1 MLGLKVIVGACWPV
15 GYASFQFKLH
25 DSTWRITSG
34 GEWVAGLVAVFH
46 SATIDG
52 HRVVKLAWDVAW
64 SLACK
69 TSPIEKSSE
78 FKSGE
83 YGIQHARV
91 QNSANNCWVVLA
103 VWIGAKSTD
112 RCIFY
117 QDTSSGPRRPHAV
130 SKALGSCHCWHC
142 RQQSLNPQDLSLILL
157 CRFFSP
163 LRHIVGSS
171 LLLQRFFTLKTM
183 F

>member
-1 MLGLKVIVGACWPV
+1 MAMHLFSLNFFVCTR
-15 GYASFQFKLH
+15 QL
-25 DSTWRITSG
+25 TSS
-34 GEWVAGLVAVFH
+34 GEWTAGLADVFYSGTSRSY
-46 SATIDG
+46 SAMMDG

-103 VWIGAKSTD
+103 VWIGSKSTD

-130 SKALGSCHCWHC
+130 SKALGSCHCWHG

-157 CRFFSP
+157 CHFFLP
-163 LRHIVGSS
+163 LCHIVGSS